1 MEDQPNVDNDHVHT
15 EVVVFTYRF
24 VLLVK
29 EIFRCFPIAAINE
42 NIVVYGVC
50 VCVQIY
56 NKYLPTAYDSKRLKM
71 YLPQCTE
78 RVIYYLKYVFNKI
91 GHHSVTKRP
100 ICQFICY
107 RKCYYVIQ
115 R

>member
-50 VCVQIY
+50 VCVCKFTINIY
-56 NKYLPTAYDSKRLKM
+56 LLHTTRN
-71 YLPQCTE
+71 
-78 RVIYYLKYVFNKI
+78 V
-91 GHHSVTKRP
+91 
-100 ICQFICY
+100 
-107 RKCYYVIQ
+107 
-115 R
+115 